1 MEYMKKAGYKSGK
14 YSGPP
19 LLVIADNQEPASKT
33 GEAFQAQVEKLGFK
47 LNYRAATHANV
58 LSKCGTTKAAVVMCP
73 TLGWGKDFF
82 DSQSM
87 LDPILNGKNIVPV
100 GNANYAQAD
109 DPKLNAAMDKA
120 EALTDA
126 TARAKAWAAIDRQAT
141 GQAFYVP
148 WLWDNQINFA
158 SKNVN
163 GVKNKF
169 NSSWDFTASS
179 LK

>member
-1 MEYMKKAGYKSGK
+1 
-14 YSGPP
+14 
-19 LLVIADNQEPASKT
+19 
-33 GEAFQAQVEKLGFK
+33 
-47 LNYRAATHANV
+47 
-58 LSKCGTTKAAVVMCP
+58 
-73 TLGWGKDFF
+73 
-82 DSQSM
+82 M

-100 GNANYAQAD
+100 GNTNYVQAN
-109 DPKLNAAMDKA
+109 DPKLNAAMNKA
-120 EALTDA
+120 ESLTDP

-141 GQAFYVP
+141 GQAYYVP